1 MMRDAAR
8 LVHRHERRRGQIAAA
23 GALVAAPRRGL
34 GGLDLQRRGSFA
46 APFLRGVPVK
56 CQGVD
61 HHYGILAG
69 REGLVQGRQQN
80 HRNKHKCR
88 NREKGV
94 CGFGQH
100 IREKTIASWNSCRS
114 RWKLDA
120 YGVGRWAYEDATDIY
135 FFSATIGV
143 DHTSDARVSDT
154 PRSGRANKSFQLR
167 DLSSCGGC
175 PHSLDSPLR
184 FTPGAPCEPP
194 RANRDLP
201 RNCPKKTVPRYLP

>member
-1 MMRDAAR
+1 
-8 LVHRHERRRGQIAAA
+8 
-23 GALVAAPRRGL
+23 L
-34 GGLDLQRRGSFA
+34 GSTSVRKR
-46 APFLRGVPVK
+46 
-56 CQGVD
+56 
-61 HHYGILAG
+61 IL
-69 REGLVQGRQQN
+69 
-80 HRNKHKCR
+80 
-88 NREKGV
+88 
-94 CGFGQH
+94 
-100 IREKTIASWNSCRS
+100 ITIASWNSCRS

-167 DLSSCGGC
+167 DMSSCGGC

-201 RNCPKKTVPRYLP
+201 RNCPKKRSPATYRERRGVPWQALQRSKWNCSARVSFAPSRLRAPRRRR